1 MCRHGGCFLVSP
13 RLTETSVESQS
24 SLDVAEAP
32 PSLGRW
38 VFSSEPRCCLG
49 DFAGTRRYS
58 PPYSTAEGDHF
69 IVTVAFRIRFTC
81 VPQDSIWQSLALI
94 LPQGYLVP
102 GLPSLQ
108 TPAHWFALISTHR
121 GSFASPN
128 LPSSTPLIGL
138 SWVTISLSLPVT
150 RPRAWDLLLPRVT
163 DCS

>member
-58 PPYSTAEGDHF
+58 PPYSTGEGDHF
-69 IVTVAFRIRFTC
+69 IVTVAFRIRFIC
-81 VPQDSIWQSLALI
+81 EPQDPRWQGLVLI
-94 LPQGYLVP
+94 LPQCCLAP

-108 TPAHWFALISTHR
+108 TPTHWFALISTHR
-121 GSFASPN
+121 GSFASPS

-138 SWVTISLSLPVT
+138 SWVIISLSLPDT
-150 RPRAWDLLLPRVT
+150 CSWTWDLLLPRIT
-163 DCS
+163 DR

>member
-1 MCRHGGCFLVSP
+1 M
-13 RLTETSVESQS
+13 
-24 SLDVAEAP
+24 
-32 PSLGRW
+32 
-38 VFSSEPRCCLG
+38 
-49 DFAGTRRYS
+49 GTRRYS

-81 VPQDSIWQSLALI
+81 EPQDSIWQSLALI
-94 LPQGYLVP
+94 LPQGCLVP

-128 LPSSTPLIGL
+128 LPSSTPLIDL

-150 RPRAWDLLLPRVT
+150 RPWAWDLLLPRVT